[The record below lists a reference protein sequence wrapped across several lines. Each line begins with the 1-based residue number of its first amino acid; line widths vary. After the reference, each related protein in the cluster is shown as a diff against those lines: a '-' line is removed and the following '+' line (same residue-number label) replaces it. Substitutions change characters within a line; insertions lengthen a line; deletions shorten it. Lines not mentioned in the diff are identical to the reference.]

1 MTRSQCGEVLILE
14 MRGGGE
20 IVVGT
25 ATPQPHLAGVVL
37 QHSLVHV
44 RAVGPVDHDAR
55 RGIAENQGTRLK
67 HKTRHVSE
75 LSLQQRAP
83 SYVSKEESTTSIKDC
98 SLPERS
104 LRVGGFSSWGIT
116 GVAQTAGRCGE
127 GLSAHSQDQDRGLGR
142 CAWPPVGNHTASRG
156 QDLRKR
162 SLGENQ
168 KNAGQKTRL

>member
-1 MTRSQCGEVLILE
+1 M
-14 MRGGGE
+14 
-20 IVVGT
+20 GT
-25 ATPQPHLAGVVL
+25 ATPPRRPHLAGVVL

-127 GLSAHSQDQDRGLGR
+127 GLSAHSQDQDWGLGR

-162 SLGENQ
+162 SLGE
-168 KNAGQKTRL
+168 KPLAEKCRTEDKTLIQELRH